1 MESREDF
8 MSRCTKELT
17 AKGKSEDEAHTC
29 CEVAWDNRY
38 NTTGSSVIATKKS
51 DFMDTLN
58 QDPRLSSNLLGMDDV
73 ILLGA
78 MLYLWSSS
86 GGSSYS
92 YDAYNAPVVDEDS
105 NVGSSSA
112 DYSKDSND
120 VSSAPVVDTD
130 SDRGSSSSD
139 YNSAPDYS
147 SSPDYSATPDY
158 SSSSSDYSSSPD
170 YSSSSSD
177 YSSSNDSSSSSS
189 YD

>member
-92 YDAYNAPVVDEDS
+92 YDFRFNIYGYTIRISFV
-105 NVGSSSA
+105 
-112 DYSKDSND
+112 SKK
-120 VSSAPVVDTD
+120 V
-130 SDRGSSSSD
+130 
-139 YNSAPDYS
+139 
-147 SSPDYSATPDY
+147 
-158 SSSSSDYSSSPD
+158 
-170 YSSSSSD
+170 
-177 YSSSNDSSSSSS
+177 S
-189 YD
+189 YDFYNGICFLFTMVALHLQSN